1 LLVMPVT
8 SCDPLVASEPVN
20 APDAAQLDAFLD
32 DQVSVELPPLAML
45 LGLAVRDTDGGF
57 TVTDTVVELWA
68 VPPGPVQVRTKLVVA
83 LSATVV

>member
-1 LLVMPVT
+1 MPVT

-57 TVTDTVVELWA
+57 TVTDTVVEFWA
-68 VPPGPVQVRTKLVVA
+68 VPPGPVQVRTNLVVA
-83 LSATVV
+83 LSATVD